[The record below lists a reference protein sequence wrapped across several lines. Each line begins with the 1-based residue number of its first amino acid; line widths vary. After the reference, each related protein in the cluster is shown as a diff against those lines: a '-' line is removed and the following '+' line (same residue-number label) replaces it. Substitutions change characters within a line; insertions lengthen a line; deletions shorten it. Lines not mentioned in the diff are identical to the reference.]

1 MTLRNR
7 ALVAFGVL
15 AVIILTGSVAFMVTE
30 GMTVGDAIYYTFITI
45 TTVGYSEPPGGFS
58 PSGRVVS
65 IFLMVA
71 GLGTLVYV
79 ATAGLELVLE
89 DLIGGRLA
97 QRVTQRRIKRM
108 SGHVVLCG
116 YGRIGRTAYNNLKNL
131 GRDVVVVE
139 ADRDRAE
146 KAEHAGAPAVLG
158 DATRDDILRQAGIER
173 AEVLIAAV
181 GSDSD
186 NVSIVLSARDISP
199 SIRIIARASEPDS
212 EQKLRLAGADRVV
225 SPVNVGAERLVAM
238 AAEADLTD
246 FVDITFE
253 GDLLELRVEEV
264 HVPEA
269 SKFVGANLG
278 DSEIRSQSGA
288 IIIAIRH
295 ADGLLNLSPEA
306 DARITAD
313 ATLVGIGT
321 RQQLE
326 SLHRLLGP

>member
-1 MTLRNR
+1 
-7 ALVAFGVL
+7 
-15 AVIILTGSVAFMVTE
+15 
-30 GMTVGDAIYYTFITI
+30 
-45 TTVGYSEPPGGFS
+45 
-58 PSGRVVS
+58 
-65 IFLMVA
+65 MVA

-97 QRVTQRRIKRM
+97 QRVTQRRINRM

-116 YGRIGRTAYNNLKNL
+116 YGRIGRTAYVNLKNL
-131 GRDVVVVE
+131 GREVVVVE
-139 ADRDRAE
+139 SNRDRAE
-146 KAEHAGAPAVLG
+146 DAEHAGAAAVLG
-158 DATRDDILRQAGIER
+158 DATADDVLRQAGIER
-173 AEVLIAAV
+173 ADVLIAAV

-186 NVSIVLSARDISP
+186 NVSIILSARALAP
-199 SIRIIARASEPDS
+199 EVRVVARASEPRNES
-212 EQKLRLAGADRVV
+212 KLRLAGADRVV

-264 HVPEA
+264 HIPEG
-269 SKFVGANLG
+269 SRFVGMTLG
-278 DSEIRSQSGA
+278 ESDVRHLSGA

-295 ADGLLNLSPEA
+295 ADGQTNLSP
-306 DARITAD
+306 DATARMASD
-313 ATLVGIGT
+313 STLVGIGT

-326 SLHRLLGP
+326 ALHRLVGP